1 MNNRTSGS
9 AIILTVLGIAAMTTI
24 TLGVAFLVPRDFRQ
38 AVALEASLQAENAA
52 WSGVEHALLALKL
65 GKSDTSTTPPYY
77 FYELA
82 ENYQNKSGQTNYP
95 QSRYY
100 ASQSNTIDCL
110 ANRTNC
116 PGLDRLLGTP
126 IDQTPLKIDGPLDS
140 NAGYYSLTIWHRT
153 QHVGNINDG
162 DLNDGITNR
171 AIQESRTRAN
181 INPILERDEVRRL
194 DMRGVSSGNQV
205 MLRWRPIEHPGCT
218 IDSSTSTSLVYTW
231 LKSDGSEIVSDAD
244 GEMMVDARD
253 IIKYTGEGVQS
264 FPITKSLPNADVLS
278 LRLLV
283 TNNDESKITDCFAR
297 YSLETTGDDS
307 VDLGFDVVES
317 TGYSAGVQRKI
328 RVLVNRET
336 GRPLNIF
343 DFGIVCGV
351 SGSEGCKNL

>member
-1 MNNRTSGS
+1 MNNRFPGS

-38 AVALEASLQAENAA
+38 AVALEASIQAENAA
-52 WSGVEHALLALKL
+52 WSGVEHALLLLKL

-77 FYELA
+77 FYELSDR
-82 ENYQNKSGQTNYP
+82 YQNRGGEGYP
-95 QSRYY
+95 RSQYY
-100 ASQSNTIDCL
+100 AGQSNVIDCL

-116 PGLDRLLGTP
+116 PGLDRLLGSPTN
-126 IDQTPLKIDGPLDS
+126 QTPLKIDGPLNS

-205 MLRWRPIEHPGCT
+205 MLRWRPIEHTGCT
-218 IDSSTSTSLVYTW
+218 LDGGTSTSLVYTW
-231 LKSDGSEIVSDAD
+231 LKSDGSEIVSGAD
-244 GEMMVDARD
+244 GEMIAEARD
-253 IIKYTGEGVQS
+253 IIKYPGEGVQS
-264 FPITKSLPNADVLS
+264 LPITKSLPDADVLS
-278 LRLLV
+278 FRLLV
-283 TNNDESKITDCFAR
+283 TNNDESKVKDCFAR
-297 YSLETTGDDS
+297 YSLETTANDT

-317 TGYSAGVQRKI
+317 TGLSAGVQRKI

-336 GRPLNIF
+336 GRPLNIL
-343 DFGIVCGV
+343 DFGVVCGV